1 MSSADPLPR
10 GCAWLGRVPG
20 VGLALIDQ
28 ALISGTGFLLTIT
41 AAKCLVMSDF
51 GVFSLAW
58 TALLFCSGIHQSLI
72 LQPLAVLYA
81 EFAPEQA
88 NAYLRTLER
97 FHVWI
102 FLLALPAILAALLLP
117 AWGGLIAATA
127 LAAILRQAVEH
138 ERRVAY
144 ARHDGPRALLIGCA
158 SNLPLVVA
166 AAWFWIEPA
175 TLSCEIIMSAIAVP
189 AAMGWF
195 VGRILLSQ
203 ARDSSD
209 RMSPS
214 PAHAHWT
221 FGKWALVSTL
231 AQYAG
236 NQAYPFLIAGML
248 GLREVAALTLMR
260 SIVGVTNV
268 FASGIE
274 AWWTPRA
281 RTAFVI
287 GGWPALS
294 HWKRRL
300 ELGFLLGIGS
310 TLALCCL
317 GAEPLIRYI
326 APSDYADYAWLL
338 QTLALVWG
346 IGLWSRID
354 AMALQ
359 AMKRPQSGTLSNAI
373 VACFTIAAGPALVAH
388 AGLFGV
394 VAGFMINVAIS
405 KFVLSKALIKEIRC
419 LHA

>member
-1 MSSADPLPR
+1 M
-10 GCAWLGRVPG
+10 
-20 VGLALIDQ
+20 IDQ
-28 ALISGTGFLLTIT
+28 ALISGSSFLFTIT

-51 GVFSLAW
+51 GVFGLAW
-58 TALLFCSGIHQSLI
+58 TTLLFCSGIHQSLI

-81 EFAPEQA
+81 EYAPGPA

-102 FLLALPAILAALLLP
+102 FLVAIPAILAAWLLP
-117 AWGGLIAATA
+117 AWGGLIAATV
-127 LAAILRQAVEH
+127 LAAVLRQAAEH

-144 ARHDGPRALLIGCA
+144 ARHDGPRALLISCA
-158 SNLPLVVA
+158 CTLPLVIA
-166 AAWFWIEPA
+166 AAWFWINP
-175 TLSCEIIMSAIAVP
+175 TMLSCEIIMSAAAAP
-189 AAMGWF
+189 AAMGWI
-195 VGRILLSQ
+195 VGRMLLRQS
-203 ARDSSD
+203 RDSSD
-209 RMSPS
+209 KLSPS

-221 FGKWALVSTL
+221 FGKWVLVSTL

-260 SIVGVTNV
+260 SIVGITNV

-281 RTAFVI
+281 RKAFVT
-287 GGWPALS
+287 GGWAALS

-300 ELGFLLGIGS
+300 ELGFLIGISS

-317 GAEPLIRYI
+317 CAEPLIRHI

-354 AMALQ
+354 AMVLQ

-373 VACFTIAAGPALVAH
+373 AAAFTISIGPALVAH
-388 AGLFGV
+388 AGLYGV
-394 VAGFMINVAIS
+394 VAGFLTNVVIS
-405 KFVLSKALIKEIRC
+405 KSVLSRALTKETRC